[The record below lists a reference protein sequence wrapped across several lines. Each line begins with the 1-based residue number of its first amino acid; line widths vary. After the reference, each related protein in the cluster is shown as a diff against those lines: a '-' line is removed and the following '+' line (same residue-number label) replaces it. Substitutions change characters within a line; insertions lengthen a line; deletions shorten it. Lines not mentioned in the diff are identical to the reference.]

1 MRTSRTLAP
10 MSQGHSPSGH
20 ALPWLLVLVLLG
32 CQSDQ
37 ERARELLEGPGA
49 GTGEVARDALTQ
61 ATALDP
67 TLREAFSRL
76 ADVHLAASH
85 WVEAEAAASRAITLA
100 DDASHDHETR
110 AQAAIGLERWDL
122 AERDLARAIE
132 LGAPEAPAR
141 TRLGK
146 VQEHLSRP
154 DDALTSYRRA
164 VELDGAQLEAR
175 LGLARILLA
184 RLQTAAEVS
193 SWHGDEP
200 LSNQIRVQL
209 EAARGPAEGT
219 PLAEEVAALSADLAS
234 IEELASTRAREAEAE
249 RERVMASLLGSS
261 SILDALGDAH
271 VGALD
276 DVLWGDQIGDAF
288 GARGLG
294 LRGVGEGG
302 GGEEGIGLGNIGTI
316 GRGGG
321 TGGGLGGLGSGGMG
335 VRRPDAVGV
344 LVTVTSD
351 ADGALDASVVQAAI
365 RRQSGRLRACYEQA
379 LSAEPALA
387 GTMRIETAVTSA
399 GAAESPRASGL
410 GGASIASCMS
420 QTIARVAFPPSSGST
435 RVSVSVACAPSP

>member
-1 MRTSRTLAP
+1 MSDRLVLP
-10 MSQGHSPSGH
+10 MF
-20 ALPWLLVLVLLG
+20 ALLVLLG

-49 GTGEVARDALTQ
+49 GTGEAARDALTQ

-67 TLREAFSRL
+67 TLRQAWSRL

-85 WVEAEAAASRAITLA
+85 WVEAEAAASRAITLS
-100 DDASHDHETR
+100 DDAAHDHETR

-122 AERDLARAIE
+122 AEQDLSRAIE

-164 VELDGAQLEAR
+164 IELDGAQLEAR

-184 RLQTAAEVS
+184 RLETAS
-193 SWHGDEP
+193 QIPSWHGDAE
-200 LSNQIRVQL
+200 LGNDVRAQL
-209 EAARGPAEGT
+209 EACRAPAEGT

-234 IEELASTRAREAEAE
+234 LDELAATRTREAETE
-249 RERVMASLLGSS
+249 RQRALALLLGSS
-261 SILDALGDAH
+261 SIMDVFGDSNLGASG
-271 VGALD
+271 VGD
-276 DVLWGDQIGDAF
+276 SSLWGDQIGDVF
-288 GARGLG
+288 GVGGLG
-294 LRGVGEGG
+294 PRGVGAGG
-302 GGEEGIGLGNIGTI
+302 GNEEGIGLGSIGTI

-321 TGGGLGGLGSGGMG
+321 TGGGTGHFGSGGMG
-335 VRRPDAVGV
+335 IRRPDAVGV
-344 LVTVTSD
+344 RVTVTSS
-351 ADGALDASVVQAAI
+351 ANGALDASAVQAAVQ
-365 RRQSGRLRACYEQA
+365 RQSGRLRACYEQA

-387 GTMRIETAVTSA
+387 GTMRIETAVTAA

-410 GGASIASCMS
+410 GAASLASCMS
-420 QTIARVAFPPSSGST
+420 QSIARVAFPPASGTTS
-435 RVSVSVACAPSP
+435 VSVSVACAPSP